1 MVSQAEDSCIAGV
14 LGKGILSPQ
23 CCSFWQWNLYTF
35 SFTKLKNLGYSRN
48 FVQGTTSYSLYTDDT
63 TLFIHPSER
72 ELLISE
78 YILQLFVAASGL
90 VINMAKTKYYPIQ
103 CGDINLEFLTAAD
116 RVLSSLPC
124 TYLGLPLDTKKKTF
138 QGHAPYAY
146 SKNFK

>member
-1 MVSQAEDSCIAGV
+1 MLFFLAMEPLHLLFHKAQESGLLKKFCAGNNI
-14 LGKGILSPQ
+14 LGA
-23 CCSFWQWNLYTF
+23 
-35 SFTKLKNLGYSRN
+35 
-48 FVQGTTSYSLYTDDT
+48 SLYTDDT

-72 ELLISE
+72 ELLISD

-124 TYLGLPLDTKKKTF
+124 TYLGLPLDTKKTF